1 MELFTNIVD
10 SIQSLT
16 IYAKH
21 SILGV
26 PQGRCNSGK
35 SKEKL
40 GALSFISQKIAT
52 AISAGFSHF

>member
-1 MELFTNIVD
+1 MELFASTVD

-26 PQGRCNSGK
+26 PQGRCTSGK